1 VAGAVEKRRN
11 WATWWGFLLALGAV
25 LANVIFF
32 VNLPIRHAVPWL
44 SLLLALI
51 ALIFVVRGVLLAFG
65 HPQIYRGKV
74 LTSIISVVSLLLA
87 GFTIFVFVH
96 ARELPVSASAPQ
108 VGQKVPEFTLADT
121 SGQPVSL
128 DQLFAAGANDLQAS
142 PPRAVL
148 LIFYRGYW

>member
-1 VAGAVEKRRN
+1 MGEKRRN
-11 WATWWGFLLALGAV
+11 WAMWSGFLLALGAV
-25 LANVIFF
+25 LCNIILFG
-32 VNLPIRHAVPWL
+32 NLPGRHAVPWV

-51 ALIFVVRGVLLAFG
+51 GLILVVRGLLLVFG
-65 HPQIYRGKV
+65 QPRIYRGKV
-74 LTSIISVVSLLLA
+74 LTSIMSLVSLLLVGA
-87 GFTIFVFVH
+87 TIFIFFS
-96 ARELPVSASAPQ
+96 ARALPASASAPQ

>member
-1 VAGAVEKRRN
+1 V
-11 WATWWGFLLALGAV
+11 
-25 LANVIFF
+25 
-32 VNLPIRHAVPWL
+32 

-51 ALIFVVRGVLLAFG
+51 ALIFVVRGLLLVFG
-65 HPQIYRGKV
+65 RPQIYRDKV
-74 LTSIISVVSLLLA
+74 FTSIISVVSFLLV

-121 SGQPVSL
+121 TGQSVSL
-128 DQLFAAGANDLQAS
+128 DQLFATGGSDAQAS